1 MENPLLFQW
10 THLLR
15 GEVGSHVH
23 YHFNI
28 SPIRAINSTSYV
40 FITNIFQRYQRSLVS
55 GSDLDHVDG
64 VQAVSGKVLLSVSGE
79 FVLDNVPIVTPN
91 GDVIVPSLSL
101 KVIKTLKVFF
111 HRKVETTTTNLQ
123 NSSLSFTNFKI
134 YRFYFY

>member
-1 MENPLLFQW
+1 M
-10 THLLR
+10 
-15 GEVGSHVH
+15 GSHVH
-23 YHFNI
+23 QLLNI

-111 HRKVETTTTNLQ
+111 HRKVETTLNLQ
-123 NSSLSFTNFKI
+123 NSSLSFTNF
-134 YRFYFY
+134 